1 MFGEGG
7 TYISVNYSFLR
18 GLYGCKCAF
27 IVLSLIVWGNQ
38 CNMFFFSFC
47 HPTFKKT
54 HFWLNSCDIIY
65 GKIFAVIICDGE
77 FNKFLS

>member
-38 CNMFFFSFC
+38 CIIQRLRRL
-47 HPTFKKT
+47 TF
-54 HFWLNSCDIIY
+54 
-65 GKIFAVIICDGE
+65 G
-77 FNKFLS
+77 